1 MSLSETTYWRD
12 DASCTKLG
20 TKEADRLFFQSN
32 PDDSERELKRD
43 KRKTAIREAKDVCS
57 SCPVRRECLGDAL
70 RHPDQAEYGIRGGL
84 TPEERRVIL
93 RRGEAA
99 IYAAIKSVD

>member
-70 RHPDQAEYGIRGGL
+70 RNPDQAEYGIRGGL
-84 TPEERRVIL
+84 TAKKRRVIL
-93 RRGEAA
+93 RRGKAA
-99 IYAAIKSVD
+99 IDAALQSAD